1 MHGGDI
7 YNNEIEYDFSVNIN
21 PFGPYEE
28 VINAARKATSKLTV
42 YPQYES
48 VKLREKIALLHG
60 VNVENVCVTN
70 GASEAINT
78 IIKNRYIT
86 DVIIET
92 PSFYG
97 YEKSVHKEQQLY
109 TYTRNSFLKLNENL
123 INRNSVL
130 VIGNPSNPTGEY
142 TDNFIIDSLYKRVK
156 ATGSLLLVDE
166 SFLALSD
173 YYSNSLIDVIK
184 ENPDYYDRLI
194 VVRSFT
200 KTFAIPSVRVGYFIS
215 TNERIVNSIMNELPE
230 WNVSCIAQ
238 ACAMECLNH
247 IDRIKDDVLRIRSL
261 RRKLTND
268 LKKLGCLVRESHTNY
283 VLFAANSSLYEQ
295 LLNRKILIRELSDYR
310 GIDEIKEKLLCNN
323 ISSETYYNVSGLSL
337 FRVCVKKEKENAILI
352 NAIKEVL
359 EKNN

>member
-1 MHGGDI
+1 M
-7 YNNEIEYDFSVNIN
+7 
-21 PFGPYEE
+21 
-28 VINAARKATSKLTV
+28 
-42 YPQYES
+42 
-48 VKLREKIALLHG
+48 
-60 VNVENVCVTN
+60 
-70 GASEAINT
+70 
-78 IIKNRYIT
+78 
-86 DVIIET
+86 
-92 PSFYG
+92 
-97 YEKSVHKEQQLY
+97 HKEQQLY

-173 YYSNSLIDVIK
+173 HYSNSLIDVIK

-261 RRKLTND
+261 RRKLTNE
-268 LKKLGCLVRESHTNY
+268 LKKLGCLVLESHTNY
-283 VLFAANSSLYEQ
+283 ILFAADSGLYER
-295 LLNRKILIRELSDYR
+295 LLNKKILIRDLSEYR

-323 ISSETYYNVSGLSL
+323 ISSEAYYNVSRLSL
-337 FRVCVKKEKENAILI
+337 FRACVKKEEENAILI
-352 NAIKEVL
+352 NAIKEIL